1 VPYSSTIQSGK
12 ILAVGATVV
21 IGAQWGDEG
30 KGKIIDYLA
39 REAQIVARFHGG
51 NNAGHTIIN
60 SYGKFALHLVPSGV
74 FNKNSLSVIGAG
86 VIVDLEVLVSE
97 IKAIENTGIKL
108 KNRLFI
114 SPRCN
119 IILPYHKLLEQI
131 YEEQRGKKKN
141 DTTGRG
147 ISFTYADKV
156 SYNGIR
162 LFDLQNEKIFKDKL
176 STQILIK
183 NKILKAFGKK
193 ELKLST
199 VFEEQRKLYKK
210 IKPFVKEPF
219 SIIETGL
226 DSGKRI
232 LLEGAQGVLLDNDWG
247 TYPYVTASSVLSGNA
262 VPGSGVPLQSIEKVV
277 GVTKAYTT
285 RVGSGPFPTE
295 LQKKESENLR
305 MLGNEFGAT
314 TGRPRR
320 TGWFDAELV
329 KFAAKINGFT
339 DLAITKM
346 DILDS
351 FKEIKICT
359 HYIHHGMKIQYVDVS
374 TETLNKVTPIYKTLP
389 GWETNTNGIKKYQ
402 DLPKNAKQFLRE
414 IEKIIG
420 VKISYIS
427 TGAETDSI
435 IKV

>member
-1 VPYSSTIQSGK
+1 MPYSSTIQSGK

-39 REAQIVARFHGG
+39 RDAYVVARFHGG

-74 FNKNSLSVIGAG
+74 FNKSSLSVIGAG

-97 IKAIENTGIKL
+97 IEAIKKTGIKL
-108 KNRLFI
+108 TDRLFI

-119 IILPYHKLLEQI
+119 VILPYHKLLEQI

-162 LFDLQNEKIFKDKL
+162 LFDFQDEKILKEKL
-176 STQILIK
+176 STQVSIK
-183 NKILKAFGKK
+183 NKIIKAFGKK
-193 ELKLST
+193 ELKLSS
-199 VFEEQRKLYKK
+199 VLAEQLKQYKK

-219 SIIETGL
+219 SIIDACL
-226 DSGKRI
+226 NSGKEV
-232 LLEGAQGVLLDNDWG
+232 LLEGAQGVFLDNDWG
-247 TYPYVTASSVLSGNA
+247 TYPYVTASSTLSGNTI
-262 VPGSGVPLQSIEKVV
+262 PGAGLPLQSIKKIV
-277 GVTKAYTT
+277 GVTKAYAT

-295 LQKKESENLR
+295 LQGKEAENLR
-305 MLGNEFGAT
+305 VLGNEFGAT

-320 TGWFDAELV
+320 TGWFDAELI

-351 FKEIKICT
+351 FDEIKICT
-359 HYIHHGMKIQYVDVS
+359 HYLLHGKKVQYVDLS
-374 TETLNKVTPIYKTLP
+374 TEKLTRVKPVYKTLP
-389 GWETNTNGIKKYQ
+389 GWKTKTNGVKKYK
-402 DLPKNAKQFLRE
+402 DLPMNAKLFLKE
-414 IEKIIG
+414 IEKL
-420 VKISYIS
+420 VNLKISYIS
-427 TGAETDSI
+427 TGAETESI